1 VIVNDGSTDHTA
13 DVLRGLGLPADRF
26 TYVEQANAGQ
36 SRLARQRFVYGLL
49 ADELAGGVHALQL
62 TTLTPEEERHPKAPG
77 RGGLHP

>member
-36 SRLARQRFVYGLL
+36 SRLATRAVRLPRRRR
-49 ADELAGGVHALQL
+49 AAA
-62 TTLTPEEERHPKAPG
+62 
-77 RGGLHP
+77 